1 MKGKSILLALSG
13 SQQSRYATEVCWN
26 LASKLEA
33 MITAHHVVDSH
44 SAWEFLGHEKPAFL
58 ESGRYLAAYQ
68 SLCKSLFCLGE
79 ELAEA
84 YTSEAKKRGIDDI
97 CIIDEGNPIEQICR
111 RALNHKL
118 VVIGHR
124 PQSALQPIIDTN
136 EDGPL
141 PHSAGQ
147 FMRLSIAEALSNE
160 CARPLLVVQ
169 DKCNAWTSMTIMIS
183 MDHINEIFINSC
195 LDMAE
200 SLNVNPVLL
209 CLSSGAH
216 EESAE
221 SFIKDIRE
229 SNQRLR
235 DVPMA
240 VAPANGQI
248 SVYNN
253 DNWFVPGEGKLDK
266 EQFHNTLVVI
276 PTRKVAGERITV
288 VDSSPA
294 LFVRYLSL
302 PSILLWPEE
311 YVYSLAERDQSKAA
325 SHGASI

>member
-26 LASKLEA
+26 LATQLKST
-33 MITAHHVVDSH
+33 ITAHHVVDSH
-44 SAWEFLGHEKPAFL
+44 SAWEFIGHENPAFL
-58 ESGRYLAAYQ
+58 KSDSYLNAYQ
-68 SLCKSLFCLGE
+68 QLCKSLFCLGE

-84 YTSEAKKRGIDDI
+84 YTSEAKKRGVDDI
-97 CIIDEGNPIEQICR
+97 CIVDEGNPIAQICK
-111 RALNHKL
+111 RALDHKL

-124 PQSALQPIIDTN
+124 PHSAVKHTISAGDEGAI
-136 EDGPL
+136 
-141 PHSAGQ
+141 PHAAGQ

-169 DKCNAWTSMTIMIS
+169 DKCTVWTSMTIMIS
-183 MDHINEIFINSC
+183 MDHINEVFINSC
-195 LDMAE
+195 LDMAMT
-200 SLNVNPVLL
+200 LNVNPVLL
-209 CLSSGAH
+209 CLSSGTH
-216 EESAE
+216 EEPPE

-229 SNQRLR
+229 SNRRLK

-240 VAPANGQI
+240 VAPADGQI
-248 SVYNN
+248 SVYH
-253 DNWFVPGEGKLDK
+253 DNWCVPDGGSIDK
-266 EQFHNTLVVI
+266 KQFQNTLVVI

-294 LFVRYLSL
+294 LFVRHLTL

-311 YVYSLAERDQSKAA
+311 YVYSIAERDQSKAA
-325 SHGASI
+325 SRGAAI